1 MKHIFLSSLALLITV
16 FILVFVVALFDSI
29 GNDFGIVTISAVIA
43 GVATAVASVV
53 LLIWVI
59 PLHLALVKFKK
70 DKLIWYIVAALFPG
84 FIFVYWL
91 TPFWQD
97 SDIHLLFQALFC
109 SFVGVVSAT
118 VFWYFAV
125 YRHQRITKQS
135 TVLH

>member
-1 MKHIFLSSLALLITV
+1 MKNIFLSSLALLITV
-16 FILVFVVALFDSI
+16 FILVFVVALVDSI
-29 GNDFGIVTISAVIA
+29 GNDFGGIIISAVIA
-43 GVATAVASVV
+43 GVATMVASVV

-59 PLHLALVKFKK
+59 PLHLALAKFKK
-70 DKLIWYIVAALFPG
+70 TKFTWYIVAALFPG

-91 TPFWQD
+91 TPFGQD
-97 SDIHLLFQALFC
+97 PDMHLLFQALFC

-135 TVLH
+135 TGLR